1 LYSKAVQVWI
11 GESKPY
17 MTQDYWGLCTQDALK
32 KLDEVSPQKQLK
44 IACKTELV
52 ELSSHL
58 WSGERVVQLPVER
71 ARYYFDYNREGSW
84 SWPELGFK
92 EKGMGLLL
100 MEFYNGSE
108 SVLRVYDLEQKSE
121 NIQL

>member
-1 LYSKAVQVWI
+1 MKISAPGSL
-11 GESKPY
+11 
-17 MTQDYWGLCTQDALK
+17 MYWGLCTQDALS
-32 KLDEVSPQKQLK
+32 KLDEISQQKQLK

-58 WSGERVVQLPVER
+58 WPIERVVQVPVER

-121 NIQL
+121 KIQL